1 MRETQFTVVGGDG
14 KRKAEACGARRTGDW
29 VESSCNIF
37 AEVHK
42 MLDFGTLLA
51 PECSSEVIERE
62 RVA

>member
-1 MRETQFTVVGGDG
+1 
-14 KRKAEACGARRTGDW
+14 